1 LNVLF
6 INTKEA
12 FTDLLK
18 AIRRLGN
25 TPLALDTETTGL
37 DPFTSKLLLI
47 QIGTENDS
55 QAVIDV
61 AETLFK
67 FPELLPDFKDIM
79 ENPQQV
85 FILHNAKFDYKV
97 LKHHLNIELLHLR
110 DTIVAAHLIRA
121 GIQKKGFGLDVL
133 LADYNIADLSKS
145 VRQTF
150 VNHKGPFTDE
160 QIQYAADDVTYLH
173 KLHKVLMMDIIDLKL
188 DSVYN
193 LECEVIPVTG
203 DMELNGLHLDF
214 AKWSA
219 LEAIAKKESLTKKEE
234 LDKYF
239 LPYCDKD
246 LFGDPIINY
255 NSPLQLKPILEKILG
270 HEISGTGKDVLE
282 RLVNPTIRALLKYRE
297 YETRVTRYGSAFY
310 KEHKHSVT
318 GRIHPTFIQVGG
330 TDSGRYSSRNPNA
343 QNIPRETAYRAAF
356 IAEPGWKIVGADYA
370 SMELVLLA
378 EFSKDPE
385 FKKIFDLGLD
395 AHGHVA
401 TMIMNKLVI
410 EKGKKYLDANGIVE
424 TATEDINANLRPVGK
439 SVNFGIAYGLGPT
452 RLANSLEIG
461 YDEAKELLAKFWK
474 AFPKVREFLEARSME
489 SLENECVRCY
499 MDNRLRWLKG
509 FNLRLPKQRAHAAN
523 IAKNMSLQSGNAT
536 ITKKA
541 LALVKAEILKR
552 NWSNDCKIISTIH
565 DEILLETKETIA
577 NDAKDI
583 LSTKM
588 IEAAQLWIKNTPVLA
603 DAYVADHWV
612 K

>member
-1 LNVLF
+1 LSVLF
-6 INTKEA
+6 VNTKES

-18 AIRRLGN
+18 DIRRLGN

-47 QIGTENDS
+47 QIGTENES

-61 AETLFK
+61 AETLHK
-67 FPELLPDFKDIM
+67 YPELVPEFKDVM
-79 ENPQQV
+79 ENPQQI

-110 DTIVAAHLIRA
+110 DTLVAAHLIRA
-121 GIQKKGFGLDVL
+121 GIQKKGFGLDAL

-150 VNHKGPFTDE
+150 VGHTGSFSNE

-173 KLHKVLMMDIIDLKL
+173 KLHKVLMTDVIDLKL

-214 AKWSA
+214 AKWSE
-219 LEAIAKKESLTKKEE
+219 LEAKAKKESLTKKEE
-234 LDKYF
+234 LDKHF

-282 RLVNPTIRALLKYRE
+282 RLINPAVRALLKYRE

-318 GRIHPTFIQVGG
+318 GRIHPNFVQVGA
-330 TDSGRYSSRNPNA
+330 TDSGRYASNNPNA
-343 QNIPRETAYRAAF
+343 QNIPRDTDYRAAF
-356 IAEPGWKIVGADYA
+356 TSEPGWKIVGADYS

-401 TMIMNKLVI
+401 TMIMGKLVI
-410 EKGKKYLDANGIVE
+410 EKGNKYIDKDGVVQ
-424 TATEDINANLRPVGK
+424 TAAEDVNADLRVVGK

-452 RLANSLEIG
+452 RLANNLEVS
-461 YDEAKELLAKFWK
+461 YEEAKELLSKFWK
-474 AFPKVREFLEARSME
+474 AFPKVREFLEARATE

-509 FNLRLPKQRAHAAN
+509 FNLRLPKKRAHAAN
-523 IAKNMSLQSGNAT
+523 IAKNMSLQSGNAS

-541 LALVKAEILKR
+541 LAMVKWEINKR
-552 NWSNDCKIISTIH
+552 GWADDCKIISTIH
-565 DEILLETKETIA
+565 DEILLETKEAIA
-577 NDAKDI
+577 NDAKDM

-588 IEAAQLWIKNTPVLA
+588 IDAAQLWIKNTPVKA
-603 DAYVADHWV
+603 DAYVEDHW
-612 K
+612 KK

>member
-1 LNVLF
+1 MSVLF
-6 INTKEA
+6 VNTKES

-18 AIRRLGN
+18 DIRRLGN

-47 QIGTENDS
+47 QIGTENES

-61 AETLFK
+61 AETLLKYPDLLEEFK
-67 FPELLPDFKDIM
+67 KVM

-85 FILHNAKFDYKV
+85 FILHQAKFDYKII
-97 LKHHLNIELLHLR
+97 KHTLNIELLHLR
-110 DTIVAAHLIRA
+110 DTLVAAHLIRA

-150 VNHKGPFTDE
+150 IDHSGSFTKE

-173 KLHKVLMMDIIDLKL
+173 KLHKVLMTDVIDLKL

-214 AKWSA
+214 AKWSE
-219 LEAIAKKESLTKKEE
+219 LEAKAKKESLTKKEE
-234 LDKYF
+234 LDKHF
-239 LPYCDKD
+239 SPYCDKD

-270 HEISGTGKDVLE
+270 YEISGTGKDILE
-282 RLVNPTIRALLKYRE
+282 RIINPAVRSLLKYRE

-318 GRIHPTFIQVGG
+318 GRIHPTFTQVGG
-330 TDSGRYSSRNPNA
+330 TDSGRYSSRDPNA

-356 IAEPGWKIVGADYA
+356 TAEPGWKIVGADYS
-370 SMELVLLA
+370 SMELVLLS

-401 TMIMNKLVI
+401 TMIMGKLVI
-410 EKGKKYLDANGIVE
+410 EKGNKYLDKDGVVQIAP
-424 TATEDINANLRPVGK
+424 EDVNAKLRPVGK
-439 SVNFGIAYGLGPT
+439 NINFGVAYGLGPT
-452 RLANSLEIG
+452 RLANKLEIE
-461 YDEAKELLAKFWK
+461 YDEAKDLMAKFWK
-474 AFPKVREFLEARSME
+474 AFPKVREFLEARATE

-541 LALVKAEILKR
+541 LALVKWEINKKG
-552 NWSNDCKIISTIH
+552 WADDCKIISTIH
-565 DEILLETKETIA
+565 DEILLETKEAIA
-577 NDAKDI
+577 NDAKDM
-583 LSTKM
+583 LSKLM
-588 IEAAQLWIKNTPVLA
+588 IDAALLWIKNTPVKA
-603 DAYVADHWV
+603 DAYVADHW
-612 K
+612 KK

>member
-1 LNVLF
+1 MSVLF
-6 INTKEA
+6 IDTKES

-18 AIRRLGN
+18 DIRRLGN
-25 TPLALDTETTGL
+25 TPIALDTETTGL
-37 DPFTSKLLLI
+37 DPYTSKLLLI
-47 QIGTENDS
+47 QLGTEQDN

-61 AETLFK
+61 EKTLFAHPDLQ
-67 FPELLPDFKDIM
+67 PEFKEVM

-85 FILHNAKFDYKV
+85 FILHQAKFDYKV

-121 GIQKKGFGLDVL
+121 GIQKKGFGLDDL
-133 LADYNIADLSKS
+133 LKDYNIADLSKS

-150 VNHKGPFTDE
+150 INHKGSFTDE
-160 QIQYAADDVTYLH
+160 QIKYSADDVTYLH
-173 KLHKVLMMDIIDLKL
+173 KLHKVLMMDIIDLRL

-203 DMELNGLHLDF
+203 DMELNGLHLDY
-214 AKWSA
+214 AKWSE
-219 LEAIAKKESLTKKEE
+219 LEAKAKKESLTKKEE

-270 HEISGTGKDVLE
+270 RSITGTGKDVLE
-282 RLVNPTIRALLKYRE
+282 KILNPTVRALLKYRE
-297 YETRVTRYGSAFY
+297 YEKRVSTYGTAFY

-318 GRIHPTFIQVGG
+318 GRIHPNFVQVGA
-330 TDSGRYSSRNPNA
+330 TDSGRYASNNPNA

-356 IAEPGWKIVGADYA
+356 TAETGWKIVGSDYS
-370 SMELVLLA
+370 SMELVLLS

-410 EKGKKYLDANGIVE
+410 EKGNKYLDKDGIVKV
-424 TATEDINANLRPVGK
+424 ADKDYNADLRPIGK
-439 SVNFGIAYGLGPT
+439 NINFGVAYGLGPT
-452 RLANSLEIG
+452 RLANKLEIE
-461 YDEAKELLAKFWK
+461 YDEAKDLMAKFWK
-474 AFPKVREFLEARSME
+474 AFPKVRIFLEARAIE

-536 ITKKA
+536 IMKKA
-541 LALVKAEILKR
+541 LALVKAEIRKR
-552 NWSNDCKIISTIH
+552 NWNDDCKIISTIH
-565 DEILLETKETIA
+565 DEILMEVKENIA
-577 NDAKDI
+577 NDARDM

-588 IEAAQLWIKNTPVLA
+588 VEAAKMWVKNTPVIA
-603 DAYVADHWV
+603 DAYASDHW
-612 K
+612 KK

>member
-1 LNVLF
+1 MSVLF
-6 INTKEA
+6 IDTKES

-18 AIRRLGN
+18 DIRRLGN
-25 TPLALDTETTGL
+25 TPIALDTETTGL
-37 DPFTSKLLLI
+37 DPYTSKLLLI
-47 QIGTENDS
+47 QLGTEQDN

-61 AETLFK
+61 EKTLFAH
-67 FPELLPDFKDIM
+67 PDLQPGFKEIM

-85 FILHNAKFDYKV
+85 FILHQAKFDYKV

-110 DTIVAAHLIRA
+110 DTLVAAHLIRA
-121 GIQKKGFGLDVL
+121 GIQKKGFGLDDL
-133 LADYNIADLSKS
+133 LKDYNLADLSKS

-150 VNHKGPFTDE
+150 INHKGSFTDE
-160 QIQYAADDVTYLH
+160 QIKYAADDVTYLH
-173 KLHKVLMMDIIDLKL
+173 KLHKVLMMDIIDLRL

-219 LEAIAKKESLTKKEE
+219 LEATAKKESLTKKEE

-255 NSPLQLKPILEKILG
+255 NSPLQLKPILEKILKRS
-270 HEISGTGKDVLE
+270 ITGTGKEVLE
-282 RLVNPTIRALLKYRE
+282 RILNPAVRALLKYRE

-318 GRIHPTFIQVGG
+318 GRIHPTFTQIGG
-330 TDSGRYSSRNPNA
+330 TDSGRYSSRDPNA

-356 IAEPGWKIVGADYA
+356 TAEPGWKIVGSDYS
-370 SMELVLLA
+370 SMELVLLS

-410 EKGKKYLDANGIVE
+410 EKGKKYLDKDGIVKV
-424 TATEDINANLRPVGK
+424 ADKDYNADLRPIGK
-439 SVNFGIAYGLGPT
+439 NINFGVAYGLGPT
-452 RLANSLEIG
+452 RLANSLEVE
-461 YDEAKELLAKFWK
+461 YEEAKELLAKFWK
-474 AFPKVREFLEARSME
+474 AFPKVRIFLEARAIE

-541 LALVKAEILKR
+541 LALVKTEIRKR
-552 NWSNDCKIISTIH
+552 NWNDDCKIISTIH
-565 DEILLETKETIA
+565 DEILMEVKENIA
-577 NDAKDI
+577 NDARDM

-588 IEAAQLWIKNTPVLA
+588 VEAAKMWVKNTPVIA
-603 DAYVADHWV
+603 DAYAADHW
-612 K
+612 KK